1 MIKWESILA
10 VLYLGRKATLQC
22 ELRFQIIKLSATTFI
37 NNFSRSVKDC
47 EVRVAS
53 RDLSPKPEKHPTMH
67 DDRCNQNG
75 EKNGSER

>member
-1 MIKWESILA
+1 
-10 VLYLGRKATLQC
+10 
-22 ELRFQIIKLSATTFI
+22 LSATTFI